1 MALTKV
7 SSSLVSDSAVTSGKI
22 ADGGVAT
29 ADIATNAVT
38 STKIA
43 QNSIL
48 TKHIDDGQVTTD
60 QLGADAVTAAKIADN
75 AVSEEHLDI
84 TVITS
89 LTAVTAATGDLLMVA
104 DVSDSNNL
112 KKIPVSSIL
121 AGTHTGAVNT
131 SGTINSGALGV
142 TGNIAVSGTVDGI
155 DIATRDA
162 VLTSTT
168 TTAGAALP
176 KAGGTMT
183 GSLVLGNAS
192 GTYSH
197 ELKFTNGSY
206 QAGIDYQN
214 NGDLRF
220 IDRSSNRVG
229 GYISALNG
237 NFGAYNTSNALT
249 NLLNTNGNSYLNG
262 GNVGIGTNNPNS
274 TVGIV
279 DIAGAATNYSTAPMI
294 TFEDT
299 AGSTNSRN
307 WSIGNIA
314 INYGDFHI
322 GCGDTNSDYFDATSH
337 SKFMINKDGNVGIA
351 DTTPDQKLVVKNG
364 NIKLKSNSD
373 GNTGIVMFY
382 DATGASSG
390 QIYPVGG
397 DLRIWSPNDV
407 LMMPT
412 GNIGIGTTSPSTRLQ
427 VNASSAIADELILK
441 LDGGETGFSSANDA
455 NIKHGLSYELCSY
468 SVSTGIVQRQ
478 AAKIEVQKVG
488 SWNEAT
494 AGNVGTKADLVF
506 STNNGTI
513 ATPAIAERM
522 RIDSSGNVGI
532 GATSANSSRLRLDN
546 GGTSGAPQLMLTATG
561 ASTQTEIRHDTSN
574 NLIFENW
581 NSGRTERMR
590 IDSSGTMILQADG
603 AANLGRIQFSNQAS
617 TYQIL
622 GGNYIGYMGYKT
634 GGYHRWFGSDTAE
647 KMRIDNS
654 GNVGIGVT
662 NPDSYDSRAEKL
674 VVGETGDA
682 GITIAGGASS
692 DCRLVFAVTN
702 QTDLSNGSITYDQS
716 IDSMAFETAGS
727 ERMRIDQSGDMIY
740 GGSTG
745 VSEKYFSG
753 STTGQGTFSHDITH
767 TSDGGTGTVLHIEAA
782 FTHHPAYDCILDTW
796 ISRRGTGLS
805 HYETR
810 RRDTSTSGSWT
821 VSGVSNTVTRVTKNA
836 GSYIGGGPYWIKVT
850 WKNHS

>member
-1 MALTKV
+1 MAIKRITTNL
-7 SSSLVSDSAVTSGKI
+7 I
-22 ADGGVAT
+22 EDGSIGT
-29 ADIATNAVT
+29 IDIANNA
-38 STKIA
+38 I
-43 QNSIL
+43 
-48 TKHIDDGQVTTD
+48 
-60 QLGADAVTAAKIADN
+60 TAAKITDGNITTAKLADLN
-75 AVSEEHLDI
+75 
-84 TVITS
+84 
-89 LTAVTAATGDLLMVA
+89 VTAG
-104 DVSDSNNL
+104 
-112 KKIPVSSIL
+112 KL
-121 AGTHTGAVNT
+121 AGTLDLTGKTVTVATATTGDSDT
-131 SGTINSGALGV
+131 SPA
-142 TGNIAVSGTVDGI
+142 
-155 DIATRDA
+155 
-162 VLTSTT
+162 ST
-168 TTAGAALP
+168 AFVQQEIAAL
-176 KAGGTMT
+176 
-183 GSLVLGNAS
+183 V
-192 GTYSH
+192 
-197 ELKFTNGSY
+197 
-206 QAGIDYQN
+206 D
-214 NGDLRF
+214 
-220 IDRSSNRVG
+220 SSP
-229 GYISALNG
+229 SALNTL
-237 NFGAYNTSNALT
+237 NELANALGDNENFAT
-249 NLLNTNGNSYLNG
+249 DVTASIATKAPLDSPVFSSTYTSGQDETLAEFRRDGGAVAAKIIYADATTDMEFGTTTSHALSLTTADTRRLTIDSS
-262 GNVGIGTNNPNS
+262 GNVGIGATPQS

-279 DIAGAATNYSTAPMI
+279 DIAGAATNYNTAPMI
-294 TFEDT
+294 TFRDT

-767 TSDGGTGTVLHIEAA
+767 TSDGGTGTILHIEAA